1 MRLQRRGNGDVV
13 LGVAIQHV
21 HEILLLDRAYELLNC
36 KRKTDH
42 EGATGG
48 IHRQVLS
55 GQTANH
61 AHLSEGL
68 LMDLLEHVLLAVEL
82 ENDHTSAVGSNDD
95 EINIIACV
103 SEEKTIP
110 TRESERLHRSDQS
123 VHFEAANHVDV
134 ASIIGSPEFDDVSA
148 RHDKL
153 LDPGRT
159 EVS

>member
-1 MRLQRRGNGDVV
+1 
-13 LGVAIQHV
+13 
-21 HEILLLDRAYELLNC
+21 
-36 KRKTDH
+36 
-42 EGATGG
+42 
-48 IHRQVLS
+48 
-55 GQTANH
+55 
-61 AHLSEGL
+61 
-68 LMDLLEHVLLAVEL
+68 MDLLEHVLLAVEL
-82 ENDHTSAVGSNDD
+82 ENDHTSAIGSNDD

>member
-1 MRLQRRGNGDVV
+1 
-13 LGVAIQHV
+13 
-21 HEILLLDRAYELLNC
+21 
-36 KRKTDH
+36 
-42 EGATGG
+42 
-48 IHRQVLS
+48 
-55 GQTANH
+55 
-61 AHLSEGL
+61 
-68 LMDLLEHVLLAVEL
+68 MDLLEHVLLAVEL

-153 LDPGRT
+153 LDSGRT
-159 EVS
+159 EVSWGGEGDAKERTIDDTLHSSRLVECEII